1 MFNLFKQRPSLKYS
15 HKAIDNQTK
24 TLQLFQEET
33 FELEPESRMGFL

>member
-1 MFNLFKQRPSLKYS
+1 MKYS

-33 FELEPESRMGFL
+33 FELEPESRMGFLEHAETILIKM